1 MEKNLETE
9 IIEAL
14 KSGKEEAFR
23 YIYKTYYTDL
33 CRIARGYLT
42 DSYQSESIVEDLV
55 YSLWENRSK
64 ITINTSLK
72 NYLFRSVANKCINYL
87 QLEYVRRETAC
98 SSEDLVIY
106 SDLWSLGENPV
117 EHLEGKE
124 LHSII
129 QKTIDGLSPETRKV
143 FLLSRFENKR
153 QEEIA
158 EIMPKSWA
166 TLATLLPTFPT
177 PMIPIVSSFSLLF
190 LTDFHTRSDDCIYW
204 ATEAELHPGAFV
216 HSIPA
221 CLQYSV
227 SIWSKPMVAV
237 AMNFTRLPSNK
248 SRLQCVRVR
257 TISASASRTS
267 SGVKSFP
274 GA

>member
-42 DSYQSESIVEDLV
+42 DSYLSESIVEDLV

-158 EIMPKSWA
+158 EIMGI
-166 TLATLLPTFPT
+166 T
-177 PMIPIVSSFSLLF
+177 I
-190 LTDFHTRSDDCIYW
+190 HTVKYHMRSALDKLK
-204 ATEAELHPGAFV
+204 EAARSYQIGRAHV
-216 HSIPA
+216 
-221 CLQYSV
+221 
-227 SIWSKPMVAV
+227 
-237 AMNFTRLPSNK
+237 
-248 SRLQCVRVR
+248 
-257 TISASASRTS
+257 
-267 SGVKSFP
+267 
-274 GA
+274 

>member
-23 YIYKTYYTDL
+23 YIYKTYYIDL

-42 DSYQSESIVEDLV
+42 DSYLSESIVEDLV

-64 ITINTSLK
+64 IAINTSLK

-117 EHLEGKE
+117 EHLEGKAVSYTH
-124 LHSII
+124 L
-129 QKTIDGLSPETRKV
+129 DV
-143 FLLSRFENKR
+143 YKR
-153 QEEIA
+153 QLLQNPA
-158 EIMPKSWA
+158 TYQYHVCGKSG
-166 TLATLLPTFPT
+166 
-177 PMIPIVSSFSLLF
+177 
-190 LTDFHTRSDDCIYW
+190 Y
-204 ATEAELHPGAFV
+204 
-216 HSIPA
+216 
-221 CLQYSV
+221 
-227 SIWSKPMVAV
+227 
-237 AMNFTRLPSNK
+237 N
-248 SRLQCVRVR
+248 
-257 TISASASRTS
+257 
-267 SGVKSFP
+267 
-274 GA
+274 

>member
-23 YIYKTYYTDL
+23 YIYKTYYIDL

-42 DSYQSESIVEDLV
+42 DSYLSESIVE
-55 YSLWENRSK
+55 ENRSK
-64 ITINTSLK
+64 IAINTSLK

-158 EIMPKSWA
+158 EIMGITIHTVKYHMRSALDKLKEAAKSY
-166 TLATLLPTFPT
+166 LAL
-177 PMIPIVSSFSLLF
+177 IVMFITNIF
-190 LTDFHTRSDDCIYW
+190 
-204 ATEAELHPGAFV
+204 
-216 HSIPA
+216 
-221 CLQYSV
+221 
-227 SIWSKPMVAV
+227 
-237 AMNFTRLPSNK
+237 N
-248 SRLQCVRVR
+248 
-257 TISASASRTS
+257 
-267 SGVKSFP
+267 
-274 GA
+274 

>member
-1 MEKNLETE
+1 MSIHLNILTNKSNIRFLKDIMEKNLETE

-42 DSYQSESIVEDLV
+42 DSYLSESIVEDLV

-64 ITINTSLK
+64 IAINTSLK

-87 QLEYVRRETAC
+87 QLEYVKRETAC

-124 LHSII
+124 LHAII
-129 QKTIDGLSPETRKV
+129 QKTINGLSPETRKV

-158 EIMPKSWA
+158 EIMGITIHTVKYHMRSALDKLKEAAKSY
-166 TLATLLPTFPT
+166 LAL
-177 PMIPIVSSFSLLF
+177 IVMFITNIF
-190 LTDFHTRSDDCIYW
+190 
-204 ATEAELHPGAFV
+204 
-216 HSIPA
+216 
-221 CLQYSV
+221 
-227 SIWSKPMVAV
+227 
-237 AMNFTRLPSNK
+237 N
-248 SRLQCVRVR
+248 
-257 TISASASRTS
+257 
-267 SGVKSFP
+267 
-274 GA
+274 

>member
-42 DSYQSESIVEDLV
+42 DSYLSESIVEDLV

-106 SDLWSLGENPV
+106 SDLWSY
-117 EHLEGKE
+117 
-124 LHSII
+124 I
-129 QKTIDGLSPETRKV
+129 
-143 FLLSRFENKR
+143 LLSRRRLTAYLRKPGRYFYWVVLRTKDKKKL
-153 QEEIA
+153 
-158 EIMPKSWA
+158 PKSWESLFIQWNI
-166 TLATLLPTFPT
+166 TCEVHWISWKKQQNLILPW
-177 PMIPIVSSFSLLF
+177 L
-190 LTDFHTRSDDCIYW
+190 
-204 ATEAELHPGAFV
+204 
-216 HSIPA
+216 
-221 CLQYSV
+221 
-227 SIWSKPMVAV
+227 
-237 AMNFTRLPSNK
+237 
-248 SRLQCVRVR
+248 
-257 TISASASRTS
+257 
-267 SGVKSFP
+267 
-274 GA
+274 

>member
-42 DSYQSESIVEDLV
+42 DSYLSESIVEDLV

-143 FLLSRFENKR
+143 FRFENKR

-158 EIMPKSWA
+158 EIMGITIHTVKYHMRSA
-166 TLATLLPTFPT
+166 LDKLKEAARSYLAL
-177 PMIPIVSSFSLLF
+177 IVMFITNIF
-190 LTDFHTRSDDCIYW
+190 
-204 ATEAELHPGAFV
+204 
-216 HSIPA
+216 
-221 CLQYSV
+221 
-227 SIWSKPMVAV
+227 
-237 AMNFTRLPSNK
+237 N
-248 SRLQCVRVR
+248 
-257 TISASASRTS
+257 
-267 SGVKSFP
+267 
-274 GA
+274 

>member
-1 MEKNLETE
+1 MLVSSNCIVKKLYTAVITIGGINPSCAKANTE
-9 IIEAL
+9 I
-14 KSGKEEAFR
+14 
-23 YIYKTYYTDL
+23 
-33 CRIARGYLT
+33 RI
-42 DSYQSESIVEDLV
+42 
-55 YSLWENRSK
+55 
-64 ITINTSLK
+64 
-72 NYLFRSVANKCINYL
+72 
-87 QLEYVRRETAC
+87 
-98 SSEDLVIY
+98 
-106 SDLWSLGENPV
+106 
-117 EHLEGKE
+117 
-124 LHSII
+124 
-129 QKTIDGLSPETRKV
+129 
-143 FLLSRFENKR
+143 
-153 QEEIA
+153 
-158 EIMPKSWA
+158 
-166 TLATLLPTFPT
+166 PT

>member
-42 DSYQSESIVEDLV
+42 DSYLSESIVEDLV

-124 LHSII
+124 
-129 QKTIDGLSPETRKV
+129 RKV

-158 EIMPKSWA
+158 EIMGITIHTVKYHMRSA
-166 TLATLLPTFPT
+166 LDKLKEAARSYLAL
-177 PMIPIVSSFSLLF
+177 IVMFITNIF
-190 LTDFHTRSDDCIYW
+190 
-204 ATEAELHPGAFV
+204 
-216 HSIPA
+216 
-221 CLQYSV
+221 
-227 SIWSKPMVAV
+227 
-237 AMNFTRLPSNK
+237 N
-248 SRLQCVRVR
+248 
-257 TISASASRTS
+257 
-267 SGVKSFP
+267 
-274 GA
+274 

>member
-23 YIYKTYYTDL
+23 YIYKTYYIDL

-42 DSYQSESIVEDLV
+42 DSYLSESIVEDLV

-64 ITINTSLK
+64 IAINTSLK
-72 NYLFRSVANKCINYL
+72 NYLFRSV
-87 QLEYVRRETAC
+87 
-98 SSEDLVIY
+98 
-106 SDLWSLGENPV
+106 GENPV

-124 LHSII
+124 LHAII

-158 EIMPKSWA
+158 EIMGITIHTVKYHMRSALDKLKEAAKSY
-166 TLATLLPTFPT
+166 LAL
-177 PMIPIVSSFSLLF
+177 IVMFITNIF
-190 LTDFHTRSDDCIYW
+190 
-204 ATEAELHPGAFV
+204 
-216 HSIPA
+216 
-221 CLQYSV
+221 
-227 SIWSKPMVAV
+227 
-237 AMNFTRLPSNK
+237 N
-248 SRLQCVRVR
+248 
-257 TISASASRTS
+257 
-267 SGVKSFP
+267 
-274 GA
+274 